1 MDKMERNTKYDRID
15 KEKKILVADENAEI
29 RHRCRDILSAC
40 GAVVDEVSSG
50 DEALRIIS
58 RQNYD
63 IVIAD
68 IWLPVIDGI
77 ALMKKAEESCRS
89 IPSFV
94 IVSQVA
100 APNVLMEAN
109 RAGASLCLT
118 KPVDYEQLC
127 DGINTILKNRDT
139 SVMRTQSESGT
150 SSHDGEIPYDIETQ
164 VTRIIHQ
171 IGVPAHIKGYQ
182 YLRTAILMTI
192 SDSDIINSVTKV
204 LYPSVAKK
212 YQTTTSR
219 VERAIRHA
227 IEVAWDRGDIDTLNS
242 YFGYTIQ
249 NSRGKPTNSEFIAM
263 IADNLRLK
271 YKIK

>member
-1 MDKMERNTKYDRID
+1 MDKDT
-15 KEKKILVADENAEI
+15 KILIADENNEVRYRI
-29 RHRCRDILSAC
+29 HDILSAR
-40 GAVVDEVSSG
+40 GAGVIDAVKNG
-50 DEALRIIS
+50 DEAMKLIS
-58 RQNYD
+58 RQAYD
-63 IVIAD
+63 LVISD
-68 IWLPVIDGI
+68 LWLPSIDASAI
-77 ALMKKAEESCRS
+77 MKKCTENTKTS
-89 IPSFV
+89 PSFV
-94 IVSQVA
+94 ILTQVST
-100 APNVLMEAN
+100 PSVLMEAN
-109 RAGASLCLT
+109 RAGAALCLP
-118 KPVDYEQLC
+118 KPVDYELLC
-127 DGINTILKNRDT
+127 DRIETILKNR
-139 SVMRTQSESGT
+139 SNSLAQKETQEDK
-150 SSHDGEIPYDIETQ
+150 DGEMPVDIETQ

-192 SDSDIINSVTKV
+192 SDNDVINSVTKV

-227 IEVAWDRGDIDTLNS
+227 IEVAWDRGDVDTLNS